1 MSHLFFADDSLLF
14 TKACVS
20 QDGLGK
26 EVLEVFCMTLSLK
39 VHIDKS
45 RFSASKN
52 VSNTKRGQIDNIINF
67 PYTSNKG
74 EYLKFPIFT
83 GRVTKREFNFIM
95 DHIRGKLAG
104 RSSSS

>member
-83 GRVTKREFNFIM
+83 GRVTKREFNFIL
-95 DHIRGKLAG
+95 DAFKESWWAP
-104 RSSSS
+104 SSSS